1 MSGFP
6 KLVQVLDSPRDGK
19 TAYFEDGSVA
29 FFDFTANAWCR
40 HPAQL
45 DYETLFCTTTKTYS
59 RATDTLDL
67 TLAPDVAVDV

>member
-29 FFDFTANAWCR
+29 FFDFAANVWCR

-45 DYETLFCTTTKTYS
+45 NYEALFCTTTARY
-59 RATDTLDL
+59 ADL
-67 TLAPDVAVDV
+67 TLAPEVQVED